1 MWHWNC
7 KCSYGG
13 LLFTVLTIAMM
24 IQYVPCLLCGKNVIE
39 WIYVKKYKAL
49 LTITSCGP
57 TDTSNFY
64 LCHEWNVNDCHME
77 MTLWMQS
84 LLYRYWDCWHIAELW
99 RHWFVWCVFVYT
111 QVVGLS
117 GGWAP
122 KTQDFDV
129 GHLCSCPGLHCS
141 GGGWVLNS
149 SLHQCCTL
157 HGSVITVRHT
167 ILINTLFLTHNT
179 NYLHSH
185 FRFDTFSL
193 TKYDT
198 SLKTVDLY
206 VIS

>member
-1 MWHWNC
+1 MVRLTPLTFTCVTSEMSMTVTWKWHYE
-7 KCSYGG
+7 CS
-13 LLFTVLTIAMM
+13 
-24 IQYVPCLLCGKNVIE
+24 LCYTDIE
-39 WIYVKKYKAL
+39 IVDIL
-49 LTITSCGP
+49 QSSE
-57 TDTSNFY
+57 DTGSS
-64 LCHEWNVNDCHME
+64 D
-77 MTLWMQS
+77 
-84 LLYRYWDCWHIAELW
+84 
-99 RHWFVWCVFVYT
+99 VFFFYT